1 LFMNYNGYSKMLEAQ
16 RSVDKHDIIDNAEW
30 NDQEKRKE
38 IYKLVLPSTS
48 NHWSKR
54 KYWLTRFQLI

>member
-1 LFMNYNGYSKMLEAQ
+1 MNYNGYSKMSEAQ

-38 IYKLVLPSTS
+38 IYKLVPPSTS
-48 NHWSKR
+48 NH
-54 KYWLTRFQLI
+54 